1 MNMEE
6 LMDFFQNKLAREFDH
21 SDDHTINVLRTTLED
36 LRKAKLDIPPET
48 EESLKLERPSKP
60 LGAFETPTVEQMINE
75 FEKEHKCE
83 LESLPES
90 ESKADVCEP
99 SKLGIKLRSKAKLEI
114 PADGGPDVMPSSMT
128 HRFSQM
134 IDLESESGTGEDT
147 WREMMSEVTATS
159 DRHSSETSFTGSEFP
174 SPGISALSPSRKPQL
189 HPPTIIDSV
198 SSSNKSL
205 NKDLVLY
212 RYCKME
218 NNIGDSKKLNLR
230 STPEEVGQK
239 SVPSRSSSSS
249 SINSQPHLR
258 VHQKHASKQQ
268 QKLLNREH
276 KDKSLSQLLQ
286 ELTDLIPKL
295 GHAEVDSCKTSS
307 ILVPP
312 QTTPAAAHQEY
323 LLDSDSEHHHSP
335 VESLVICSPSSPFN
349 SSPNSEMPWLSNIS
363 PITTSPL
370 NVSNLNQFE
379 SKTNLN
385 ISPTKRRAVGPRSNR
400 SATTVCIMTSE
411 PSCSESLQSR
421 VFRNPCEPDAT
432 RCGSLTNLVSVR
444 SVIPLVKNQVI
455 KSSQKIGDIKTIPI
469 QHIPSKIKTIDVEAN
484 SAPLSSSSLTSSREY
499 SRFDWPKRTVYWS
512 LDNQIT
518 SPKANTFMTPI
529 PVYHMQSIPVVP
541 FKAASVEPTN
551 VNLLPVS
558 KEGHLESLF
567 KSNLALNYVK
577 AVCTSPSETTN
588 ISLKKVS
595 PLVLPKSF
603 SKNPKVACQS
613 GLTVGQA
620 NDMSKPLVELNVSG
634 YTCDQQAT
642 KIKESTFDTTSKSH
656 HCYDQGVQNGPIAE
670 QSSHL
675 FT

>member
-36 LRKAKLDIPPET
+36 LRKAKLDTPPET
-48 EESLKLERPSKP
+48 EESQKLERPSKP

-75 FEKEHKCE
+75 FEKEHKGE

-90 ESKADVCEP
+90 EGKAGVCEP
-99 SKLGIKLRSKAKLEI
+99 SQIGVKLRSKAKLEI
-114 PADGGPDVMPSSMT
+114 PADGGPDVMPSTMT

-134 IDLESESGTGEDT
+134 VDLESESGTGEDT

-159 DRHSSETSFTGSEFP
+159 DRRSSETSFTGSEFP

-189 HPPTIIDSV
+189 HPPTSINSV

-218 NNIGDSKKLNLR
+218 NNMDSKKLDNICLR

-258 VHQKHASKQQ
+258 VHQRHASKQQ

-286 ELTDLIPKL
+286 ELTDLIPKM
-295 GHAEVDSCKTSS
+295 GPVDVDHCKTSS
-307 ILVPP
+307 KLDPP
-312 QTTPAAAHQEY
+312 HTTPMIANREF

-335 VESLVICSPSSPFN
+335 IESLVICSPSSPCN
-349 SSPNSEMPWLSNIS
+349 SSPNSEMPWPSNIS
-363 PITTSPL
+363 PITTSSL

-379 SKTNLN
+379 SKTNHNL
-385 ISPTKRRAVGPRSNR
+385 SPTKRRALGSRSNR

-411 PSCSESLQSR
+411 PSCPDSLQSKI
-421 VFRNPCEPDAT
+421 FSNPCEPDAT
-432 RCGSLTNLVSVR
+432 RSGSLTNLMSVR
-444 SVIPLVKNQVI
+444 SVKNQIV

-484 SAPLSSSSLTSSREY
+484 SAPFSSSSLNSSREK

-529 PVYHMQSIPVVP
+529 PVYHMQSVPVVQ
-541 FKAASVEPTN
+541 FKAASVEPTSIS
-551 VNLLPVS
+551 LFPVS
-558 KEGHLESLF
+558 KEGPSESII

-577 AVCTSPSETTN
+577 AVCTPPNETSN
-588 ISLKKVS
+588 SLKKVS

-603 SKNPKVACQS
+603 NKNPMIARQI

-620 NDMSKPLVELNVSG
+620 NDMSKPLAELSDSEYV
-634 YTCDQQAT
+634 CDQQST
-642 KIKESTFDTTSKSH
+642 KIKDTTSKSH
-656 HCYDQGVQNGPIAE
+656 HCYDQGVQNGPITE